1 MRLENS
7 GTMLLSAEGRLV
19 TGVLERGSLML
30 GLKRLKGSMRMLAL
44 VAAFAIAAGAGPETR
59 SLDYRILAT
68 QKTSTMEKELN
79 EAAAAGYRFSKVMGG
94 QTANGGKEVVVAM
107 IKDAGEVAL
116 AARQYRLLA
125 TNKTSTMQKELQQAA
140 DKGYEYKD
148 QTVFESQYGGKEV
161 AVIMEHNPSSKTLP
175 RSYRLLATSRTS
187 TMQKELRE
195 LGEQGYALLG
205 LTVGKT
211 AMGGDQ
217 IVAILG
223 KD

>member
-1 MRLENS
+1 
-7 GTMLLSAEGRLV
+7 
-19 TGVLERGSLML
+19 ML
-30 GLKRLKGSMRMLAL
+30 GLKGLNGSKTMLVL
-44 VAAFAIAAGAGPETR
+44 VAACAITASAGAETR

-116 AARQYRLLA
+116 GARHYRLLA
-125 TNKTSTMQKELQQAA
+125 TNRTSTMQKELQQAA
-140 DKGYEYKD
+140 DEGYEYRD

-161 AVIMEHNPSSKTLP
+161 AVIMERDPSKKPLP

-211 AMGGDQ
+211 AMGGDE

>member
-1 MRLENS
+1 
-7 GTMLLSAEGRLV
+7 
-19 TGVLERGSLML
+19 ML
-30 GLKRLKGSMRMLAL
+30 GLKRLNGPMRMLAL
-44 VAAFAIAAGAGPETR
+44 VAALAIAASAGAETR

-116 AARQYRLLA
+116 GTRQYRLLA

-140 DKGYEYKD
+140 VEGYEYKD

-161 AVIMEHNPSSKTLP
+161 AVIMERDPSKNDSAAVLP
-175 RSYRLLATSRTS
+175 FARHIQDIHHAKGTEGT
-187 TMQKELRE
+187 
-195 LGEQGYALLG
+195 
-205 LTVGKT
+205 
-211 AMGGDQ
+211 GGARIRPAGADCGQ
-217 IVAILG
+217 DG
-223 KD
+223 NGWR

>member
-1 MRLENS
+1 
-7 GTMLLSAEGRLV
+7 
-19 TGVLERGSLML
+19 
-30 GLKRLKGSMRMLAL
+30 MLAL
-44 VAAFAIAAGAGPETR
+44 VAAFAIAASAGAETR

-107 IKDAGEVAL
+107 IKDAGEVAPGP
-116 AARQYRLLA
+116 RQYRLLA

-140 DKGYEYKD
+140 DEGYEYKD

-161 AVIMEHNPSSKTLP
+161 AVIMERDPSRNAPP

-187 TMQKELRE
+187 TMQRELRE

-205 LTVGKT
+205 MTVGKT
-211 AMGGDQ
+211 AMGGEE